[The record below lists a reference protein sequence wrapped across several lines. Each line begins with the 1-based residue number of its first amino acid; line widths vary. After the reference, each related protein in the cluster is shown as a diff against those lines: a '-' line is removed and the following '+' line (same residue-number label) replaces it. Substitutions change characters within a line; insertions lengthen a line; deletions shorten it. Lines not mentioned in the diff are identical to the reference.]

1 MAVTEFLTARAR
13 GLLLVL
19 VTLAPIVALSADSAP
34 AETVPR
40 TYDGAGDAFRQ
51 GGREVAE
58 GFRGIGR
65 GVKDT
70 VTGRRSAH
78 DYRQGRKIGTGVK
91 DIGRGLAGGARATGR
106 EIKKGVT
113 GGGDDA
119 E

>member
-1 MAVTEFLTARAR
+1 MAVMEYLAARAK
-13 GLLLVL
+13 GLLAVAM
-19 VTLAPIVALSADSAP
+19 LAPIVALSADYAQ

-51 GGREVAE
+51 GGKEVGE
-58 GFRGIGR
+58 GFRGVGR

-70 VTGRRSAH
+70 FTGRRSAE
-78 DYRQGRKIGTGVK
+78 DYRQGKKIGTGVT

-106 EIKKGVT
+106 EIKRGVT